1 MKYCNVYNPIQ
12 ALGFPLN
19 LLCSGEPI
27 SCQPSIL
34 SPPRFPNG
42 PKTQLRIA
50 ARTKNSN
57 PGGPSGGTTG
67 SAKGSPRHPCPNTYR
82 AARVLGSPTC
92 SRSQTHELESMLPL
106 LAQQMSNMAATF
118 GPNSKP
124 RENKLRTSPSDCKTT
139 SPQIPVN
146 PRSESSLNRTTTPKL
161 HRHPPQVDSP

>member
-1 MKYCNVYNPIQ
+1 MSTTQSRPSV
-12 ALGFPLN
+12 FR
-19 LLCSGEPI
+19 SI
-27 SCQPSIL
+27 SCAQVSPYLANHRSYHLQDFQTAQRPSFVL
-34 SPPRFPNG
+34 
-42 PKTQLRIA
+42 QLERKIATLEARLAAQLEAQKA
-50 ARTKNSN
+50 ARDT
-57 PGGPSGGTTG
+57 P
-67 SAKGSPRHPCPNTYR
+67 
-82 AARVLGSPTC
+82 VPTPTVQQE
-92 SRSQTHELESMLPL
+92 SSVPPPAPDPQTHELESMLPL